1 MTTKKAA
8 KGKPTGAKKG
18 TTKRTTKKSTKSE
31 TPVKEVTG
39 APVVV
44 EPVEET
50 PVETTGPDK
59 SKGRN
64 TEKYTFEGK
73 TLGKG
78 RLVLAVVAAHVKAN
92 PKITYAKLLEAFPHN
107 LLKRFGIFR
116 EVEEARAMSS
126 RPRFFFNDADLIR
139 LADKRVIAICSQF
152 TSENLVPFLAQAK
165 KLGYK
170 IK

>member
-1 MTTKKAA
+1 MKTKAAA
-8 KGKPTGAKKG
+8 KGKTNGSKKAGAKKPAKK
-18 TTKRTTKKSTKSE
+18 TTKNETTGDE
-31 TPVKEVTG
+31 TTEV
-39 APVVV
+39 PIV
-44 EPVEET
+44 EPVVEET
-50 PVETTGPDK
+50 PVETGTPAK
-59 SKGRN
+59 NKGRN
-64 TEKYTFEGK
+64 NEKYTFEGK

-92 PKITYAKLLEAFPHN
+92 PKVTYAKLLESFPHS

-126 RPRFFFNDADLIR
+126 RPRFFFNEADLIR
-139 LADKRVIAICSQF
+139 LADKKSIAICAQF

-165 KLGYK
+165 KMGYK

>member
-1 MTTKKAA
+1 MKTKKAVKSKTTSSKKA
-8 KGKPTGAKKG
+8 APQKTGKKNV
-18 TTKRTTKKSTKSE
+18 E
-31 TPVKEVTG
+31 TEIPAEEVTA
-39 APVVV
+39 APVV
-44 EPVEET
+44 ESAEET
-50 PVETTGPDK
+50 PAETGAAAK

-64 TEKYTFEGK
+64 NEKYTFEGK

-78 RLVLAVVAAHVKAN
+78 RLVLAVIAAHVKAN
-92 PKITYAKLLEAFPHN
+92 PKVTYAKLLESFPHS

-126 RPRFFFNDADLIR
+126 RPRFFFNEADLIR
-139 LADKRVIAICSQF
+139 LADKKTIAICSQF